1 MATHI
6 KLRLG
11 LALTAA
17 AKAGALVALAAAL
30 SAGTAQAQSPMIYTP
45 GVGGGLDSP
54 ISTNLVSKL
63 YAVDVEGEAYV
74 ENGGMINPLSAREIY
89 VAQGSTVYTAE
100 ESTVSLVIS
109 NGTGIF
115 LSESTRMTVT
125 RAAQEPFQGERSDM
139 INEPSVSNIQL
150 EHQHGIMGICTS
162 RLLAGTLLE
171 VVTDEFITRIVDGKL
186 VYERGPEG
194 SSVTLVGGDA
204 SVQSGQ
210 IWYEGE
216 GRDLKVR
223 HKIFFPADGSEPV
236 ETQLSGSELAGME
249 GIVTIACLARR
260 GVYFDV
266 LGDPVASD
274 VITTPDEAGA
284 PGGDGI
290 VGVPTTPGGGGPG
303 GGGGGAPPTTIEPPV
318 VSPANIP

>member
-11 LALTAA
+11 VVLTAF
-17 AKAGALVALAAAL
+17 AAAL
-30 SAGTAQAQSPMIYTP
+30 GTAQAQSPMIYGP
-45 GVGGGLDSP
+45 GAVGGLDSP
-54 ISTNLVSKL
+54 ISTNLVSKI

-74 ENGGMINPLSAREIY
+74 ENAGIINPLSAREIY
-89 VAQGSTVYTAE
+89 VAQGSTIYTQE

-115 LSESTRMTVT
+115 LSESTRMSIT

-204 SVQSGQ
+204 TVQSGQ

-216 GRDLKVR
+216 GRTLKVR
-223 HKIFFPADGSEPV
+223 HKLFFPADGSEPV
-236 ETQLSGSELAGME
+236 ETHLSGSELAGME

-274 VITTPDEAGA
+274 VITTPDEAE
-284 PGGDGI
+284 GGGGGI
-290 VGVPTTPGGGGPG
+290 VGVPTTPGGGGP

-318 VSPANIP
+318 VSPANI

>member
-1 MATHI
+1 MATHL

-11 LALTAA
+11 LVLT
-17 AKAGALVALAAAL
+17 ALAA
-30 SAGTAQAQSPMIYTP
+30 STAQAQVPTIYAP
-45 GVGGGLDSP
+45 GGGSFDSP

-74 ENGGMINPLSAREIY
+74 ENAGAILPLSAREIY
-89 VAQGSTVYTAE
+89 VAQGSTVYTSE

-109 NGTGIF
+109 NGTGLF

-216 GRDLKVR
+216 ARDLKVR
-223 HKIFFPADGSEPV
+223 HKLFFPADGSEPI

-274 VITTPDEAGA
+274 IIETPDQAEG
-284 PGGDGI
+284 PGGI
-290 VGVPTTPGGGGPG
+290 TGVPTTPGGGGPG

>member
-1 MATHI
+1 MATHV

-11 LALTAA
+11 LALTA
-17 AKAGALVALAAAL
+17 LTAAL
-30 SAGTAQAQSPMIYTP
+30 GTGTAQAQSPMIYAP
-45 GVGGGLDSP
+45 GGGGIDTP
-54 ISTNLVSKL
+54 ITTNLVSKL
-63 YAVDVEGEAYV
+63 YAVDVEGEVYV
-74 ENGGMINPLSAREIY
+74 ENSGLIIPLAAREIY
-89 VAQGSTVYTAE
+89 VAQGSTVYTSE
-100 ESTVSLVIS
+100 ESTASLVIS

-115 LSESTRMTVT
+115 LSESSRMTVT
-125 RAAQEPFQGERSDM
+125 RAEQEPFQGERSDM

-150 EHQHGIMGICTS
+150 KHERGVMGICTS

-171 VVTDEFITRIVDGKL
+171 VVTDEFTTRIVDGRL

-204 SVQSGQ
+204 SLQSGQ
-210 IWYEGE
+210 IWYENE

-223 HKIFFPADGSEPV
+223 HKLFFPADGSEPIDT
-236 ETQLSGSELAGME
+236 ELSGQELAEME

-274 VITTPDEAGA
+274 IIDTPDQAEGITGTPTTPG
-284 PGGDGI
+284 
-290 VGVPTTPGGGGPG
+290 PGGGGPG
-303 GGGGGAPPTTIEPPV
+303 GGGGGTTVEPPPNT

>member
-1 MATHI
+1 MATHV
-6 KLRLG
+6 KPRLG
-11 LALTAA
+11 LALIA
-17 AKAGALVALAAAL
+17 ALAAVL
-30 SAGTAQAQSPMIYTP
+30 GGTSTAQAQSPMIYAP
-45 GVGGGLDSP
+45 GGGGMDTP
-54 ISTNLVSKL
+54 ITTNLVSKI

-74 ENGGMINPLSAREIY
+74 ENGGMITPLSAREIY
-89 VAQGSTVYTAE
+89 VAQGSTIYTSE
-100 ESTVSLVIS
+100 ESTASLVIS

-115 LSESTRMTVT
+115 LNESTRMTVT
-125 RAAQEPFQGERSDM
+125 RAAQEPFEGERSDM

-204 SVQSGQ
+204 TVQSGQ

-216 GRDLKVR
+216 GRTLKVR
-223 HKIFFPADGSEPV
+223 HKLFFPADGSEPV

-266 LGDPVASD
+266 FGDPVASD

-284 PGGDGI
+284 PGGDI

-303 GGGGGAPPTTIEPPV
+303 GGGGGGVTVEPPV

>member
-1 MATHI
+1 MATHVTH
-6 KLRLG
+6 RQG
-11 LALTAA
+11 LALTALA
-17 AKAGALVALAAAL
+17 SAKAIALVVAL
-30 SAGTAQAQSPMIYTP
+30 GTGTVTQAQSPMIYAP
-45 GVGGGLDSP
+45 GGGSIDTP

-74 ENGGMINPLSAREIY
+74 ENGGMIIPLSAREIY
-89 VAQGSTVYTAE
+89 VAQGSTVYTQE
-100 ESTVSLVIS
+100 ESTASLVIS

-125 RAAQEPFQGERSDM
+125 RAAQEPFEGERSDM

-150 EHQHGIMGICTS
+150 EHQHGVMGICTS

-204 SVQSGQ
+204 SAQSGQ

-223 HKIFFPADGSEPV
+223 HKLFFPADGSEPV
-236 ETQLSGSELAGME
+236 ETQLSGTELAAME

-274 VITTPDEAGA
+274 IIDTPDQAEG
-284 PGGDGI
+284 PGGDIIGT
-290 VGVPTTPGGGGPG
+290 PTTPAPGGGGI
-303 GGGGGAPPTTIEPPV
+303 TVDPPV

>member
-1 MATHI
+1 MATHV

-11 LALTAA
+11 LALTS
-17 AKAGALVALAAAL
+17 LAAAL
-30 SAGTAQAQSPMIYTP
+30 GAGTAQAQSPMIYAP
-45 GVGGGLDSP
+45 GGGSFDTP

-74 ENGGMINPLSAREIY
+74 ENNGQIIPLSAREIY
-89 VAQGSTVYTAE
+89 VAQGSTVYTSE

-115 LSESTRMTVT
+115 LSENTRMSVT

-266 LGDPVASD
+266 LGDPIASD

-284 PGGDGI
+284 PGDG
-290 VGVPTTPGGGGPG
+290 GVAVRLPRPSSRPSS
-303 GGGGGAPPTTIEPPV
+303 APR
-318 VSPANIP
+318 VSLKHSSHSLARQRH

>member
-1 MATHI
+1 MATHV

-11 LALTAA
+11 FALTAF
-17 AKAGALVALAAAL
+17 GAALAAL
-30 SAGTAQAQSPMIYTP
+30 GTGTAQAQSPMIYAP
-45 GVGGGLDSP
+45 GGGGIDTP
-54 ISTNLVSKL
+54 IGHGSLVSKL

-74 ENGGMINPLSAREIY
+74 ENGGAIIPLSAREIY
-89 VAQGSTVYTAE
+89 VAQGSTVYTSE
-100 ESTVSLVIS
+100 ESSASLVIS
-109 NGTGIF
+109 NGTGLF
-115 LSESTRMTVT
+115 LSENSRMTVT

-150 EHQHGIMGICTS
+150 NHERGTLGICTS
-162 RLLAGTLLE
+162 RLLAGSLLE

-216 GRDLKVR
+216 GRDLRVR
-223 HKIFFPADGSEPV
+223 HKLFFPADGSEPIDT
-236 ETQLSGSELAGME
+236 ELSGQELAEME

-266 LGDPVASD
+266 FGDPVASD
-274 VITTPDEAGA
+274 IIDTPDQAEG
-284 PGGDGI
+284 PGEIGGT
-290 VGVPTTPGGGGPG
+290 PTTPGPG
-303 GGGGGAPPTTIEPPV
+303 GGGGGGGGTTVEPPT